1 MNTKIKKILSIFLI
15 LILLISSTFSAFSYE
30 DDEVN
35 DKETISLIESLEVS
49 SNTSNAPD
57 VNSTHIIAI
66 DRNTERILFE
76 KSAFDKTPMA
86 STTKILTSIIAIER
100 CNLND
105 EVSISSKAAPTS
117 GSTLGITANTKMRME
132 DLLYGLMLRSG
143 NDCAV
148 AIAEHIGGTTD
159 SFSTIMNNKAK
170 ELGLI
175 SSNFVTPHGLD
186 HNNHYTTAYELAL
199 LTNYALKNETFSKI
213 VGTKQINICNRY
225 QKHFKY

>member
-1 MNTKIKKILSIFLI
+1 MNTKIKNIISIFLI
-15 LILLISSTFSAFSYE
+15 VFWLIFSTFPVLSYE
-30 DDEVN
+30 DEEPN
-35 DKETISLIESLEVS
+35 DGETISLIESLEAS
-49 SNTSNAPD
+49 ASTSNDPE

-76 KSAFDKTPMA
+76 KAAFDKTPMA
-86 STTKILTSIIAIER
+86 STTKILTSIIAIET

-105 EVSISSKAAPTS
+105 EVSISSKAAHTS

-148 AIAEHIGGTTD
+148 AIAEHIGGSTD
-159 SFSTIMNNKAK
+159 GFSTIMNNKAQ
-170 ELGLI
+170 ELGLT

-186 HNNHYTTAYELAL
+186 HNDHYTTAYELAL

-213 VGTKQINICNRY
+213 VGTKQISICNR
-225 QKHFKY
+225 H